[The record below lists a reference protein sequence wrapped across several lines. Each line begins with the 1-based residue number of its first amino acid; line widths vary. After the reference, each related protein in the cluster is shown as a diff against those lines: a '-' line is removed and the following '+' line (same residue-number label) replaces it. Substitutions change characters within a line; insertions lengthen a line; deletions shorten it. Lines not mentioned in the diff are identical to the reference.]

1 MNTNLST
8 ISLKNYINQHIYT
21 IVSVRHP
28 NITPEEKRL
37 KLQSIFKELI
47 NNIRVLTTTHEL
59 DVYNTP
65 MGILFQHL
73 KLDIIKIVANCLPK
87 VDKLFI
93 EKGIIYNLEWNI
105 RLFKALHYLKAKDII
120 IWFFLQIPYYTS
132 VNNNLTFSNTTLYSQ
147 QIIKLRDYYKSM
159 LEWLYTHYPEELYL
173 TEVEFVYLSNQT
185 CMPYALSY
193 HDKNNVEL
201 LTLYSKLI
209 RKICPWVN
217 YFSPRIA
224 EIILKQN
231 NNNNNQYTTTTPPIL
246 TILTTPTTPTTPPIP
261 PISQKKLKI
270 CFISDSFTTDTS
282 VLRDRISVIGKL
294 DRTKYEVYFA
304 SFYKFEVIKG
314 IIAKLFMTKIKE
326 NYIYLGN
333 SLTSAREKLE
343 KYELDFIVYPEIGM
357 KLLPTLLAYS
367 RIAPIQLTTWGHS
380 ETSGID
386 TIDYFISSEYFC
398 GLLSC
403 EEVQKQYSE
412 KLILLKSLGTFYIS
426 PHKLFIGYNDD
437 YKEENQTQNQTT
449 NQTTN
454 KDKDKHKPKKV
465 KKFKTREELGFTS
478 KDRLYVCLQTFYKLN
493 PEFEKCLARILEL
506 DPNGIVLLSNTFP
519 YCKNH
524 LERIRNTLG
533 LEKIKRIKWYGSLE
547 KDEFLNVVSVSDV
560 CLDPFPFGGCNTSF
574 DAFDYNI
581 PVITL
586 PSEFLHGQFT
596 NGLYKKM
603 SKVEDDKQT
612 NYTNMFEE
620 CCAVSPE
627 EYAQKASS
635 IGINEKLRHKI
646 NRNIEMRKHLIFQE
660 QESIED
666 WNSLFEK
673 IIKKNNINV

>member
-1 MNTNLST
+1 MNTNLTTSIAT
-8 ISLKNYINQHIYT
+8 SIATQSPTSLLFLKNYINQHLYT
-21 IVSVRHP
+21 IISVRNP
-28 NITPEEKRL
+28 DLTPEEKRL

-47 NNIRVLTTTHEL
+47 NNIRVLTTTNEL

-73 KLDIIKIVANCLPK
+73 KNDIIKIVANCLPK

-93 EKGIIYNLEWNI
+93 EKGLVYNLEWNI

-120 IWFFLQIPYYTS
+120 VWFFLQIPYYTS
-132 VNNNLTFSNTTLYSQ
+132 VNNNLTYSTTTLYSQ
-147 QIIKLRDYYKSM
+147 QLTKIREHYKSM
-159 LEWLYTHYPEELYL
+159 LEWLYANYPEELYL

-224 EIILKQN
+224 EKILKQN
-231 NNNNNQYTTTTPPIL
+231 NNNYQYSSSSLLSSSSPQS
-246 TILTTPTTPTTPPIP
+246 PTE
-261 PISQKKLKI
+261 KKIKL

-282 VLRDRISVIGKL
+282 VLRDRISIIGKL
-294 DRTKYEVYFA
+294 DRSKYEVFFA

-314 IIAKLFMTKIKE
+314 IIAKLFMNKIKE

-333 SLTSAREKLE
+333 SLAFAREKLE
-343 KYELDFIVYPEIGM
+343 KYELDFIVYPDIGM

-367 RIAPIQLTTWGHS
+367 RIAPVQLTTWGHS

-386 TIDYFISSEYFC
+386 TIDYFVSSKYFC
-398 GLLSC
+398 GSLSK
-403 EEVQKQYSE
+403 EQVQSHYSE

-426 PHKLFIGYNDD
+426 PHKLFIEYNDA
-437 YKEENQTQNQTT
+437 YKEQTQST
-449 NQTTN
+449 NQTNQTN
-454 KDKDKHKPKKV
+454 SPNHPNQHKEV

-478 KDRLYVCLQTFYKLN
+478 KDTLYVCLQTFYKLN
-493 PEFEKCLARILEL
+493 PDFEQCLARILEL

-524 LERIRNTLG
+524 LERIRNTIG

-547 KDEFLNVVSVSDV
+547 KDEFLNVVSISDV

-586 PSEFLHGQFT
+586 PSEYLHGQFT

-603 SKVEDDKQT
+603 SIT
-612 NYTNMFEE
+612 HTTMFEE
-620 CCAVSPE
+620 CCAFTPE
-627 EYAQKASS
+627 EYAQKASI

-646 NRNIEMRKHLIFQE
+646 NRNIEMQKQLIFQE
-660 QESIED
+660 QESIEE
-666 WNSLFEK
+666 WSELF
-673 IIKKNNINV
+673 IKLYIK

>member
-1 MNTNLST
+1 MNN
-8 ISLKNYINQHIYT
+8 SLPLRTYASQHIYN
-21 IVSVRHP
+21 IISIRNP
-28 NITPEEKRL
+28 DITPEAKRL
-37 KLQSIFKELI
+37 KLQAIVKELI
-47 NNIRVLTTTHEL
+47 NEIKIITQTNEI
-59 DVYNTP
+59 DVFNMP
-65 MGILFQHL
+65 MGILFQHI
-73 KLDIIKIVANCLPK
+73 KYDIIQIVANCLPK

-93 EKGIIYNLEWNI
+93 EKGLIYNFEWNI
-105 RLFKALHYLKAKDII
+105 RMFKALQYLKMKDII
-120 IWFFLQIPYYTS
+120 IWFFLQVPYY
-132 VNNNLTFSNTTLYSQ
+132 NNTHTKSINTNTNYTL
-147 QIIKLRDYYKSM
+147 QITKIREHYKTM
-159 LEWLYTHYPEELYL
+159 LEWLYINYPEELYL

-224 EIILKQN
+224 ENLLNQQRNTETETESAPVDTSPPQLK
-231 NNNNNQYTTTTPPIL
+231 
-246 TILTTPTTPTTPPIP
+246 TIF
-261 PISQKKLKI
+261 KKMKM

-282 VLRDRISVIGKL
+282 VLRDRISIIGKL
-294 DRTKYEVYFA
+294 DRTKYDVYFA
-304 SFYKFEVIKG
+304 SFHKFEVIKG

-333 SLTSAREKLE
+333 NLSSARDILE
-343 KYELDFIVYPEIGM
+343 KYEFDFIVYPDIGM

-367 RIAPIQLTTWGHS
+367 RIAPTQLTTWGHS

-386 TIDYFISSEYFC
+386 TIDYFISSEYFM
-398 GLLSC
+398 GSLNK
-403 EEVQKQYSE
+403 EHIQKQYSE
-412 KLILLKSLGTFYIS
+412 KLIVLKSLGTFYIS
-426 PHKLFIGYNDD
+426 PHKLFIGYNDA
-437 YKEENQTQNQTT
+437 YKVDT
-449 NQTTN
+449 
-454 KDKDKHKPKKV
+454 KDGKI
-465 KKFKTREELGFTS
+465 FKTREELGFTS
-478 KDRLYVCLQTFYKLN
+478 KDTLYVCLQTFYKLN
-493 PEFEKCLARILEL
+493 PEFENCLARILEL

-519 YCKNH
+519 YCKSH
-524 LERIRNTLG
+524 LERLKNIIG

-603 SKVEDDKQT
+603 RNLD
-612 NYTNMFEE
+612 NIGNMNNHINTFEE
-620 CCAVSPE
+620 CCAISPE
-627 EYAQKASS
+627 DYAQKASS

-660 QESIED
+660 QESIDE
-666 WNSLFEK
+666 WNYLFEK
-673 IIKKNNINV
+673 KISKNIV